1 MQPKQQDD
9 TANLTQNC
17 TAVCSHIIP
26 FVVLPNRTTYNVSDA
41 RADAGIS
48 CTCRFAASRTCVD
61 MPGDMSRHKIHAQC
75 AKHAFRGG
83 DAYRIEKHPRMPSYG
98 LSRTRRD
105 NTPRHISESPQKA
118 TCGRRMRLLNP
129 QSTLRHDEPC
139 RSSCCCDSATSF
151 GHASGLH
158 PDAPCRGCSHASR
171 VSYRS
176 YRECSNR
183 RSDRPS
189 FGSFIRGNGRCATSS
204 LRSDILRRLPYCFPS

>member
-1 MQPKQQDD
+1 MPPKSDCLLIVRPVNNRTKNGRPTD
-9 TANLTQNC
+9 EPFGTALNQTSRRLLRHRHATQAAGRYSNPTQNC
-17 TAVCSHIIP
+17 AAVCSHIIP

-105 NTPRHISESPQKA
+105 NTPRHASESPQKA
-118 TCGRRMRLLNP
+118 TCGRKMRLP
-129 QSTLRHDEPC
+129 IAR
-139 RSSCCCDSATSF
+139 
-151 GHASGLH
+151 
-158 PDAPCRGCSHASR
+158 
-171 VSYRS
+171 
-176 YRECSNR
+176 
-183 RSDRPS
+183 
-189 FGSFIRGNGRCATSS
+189 
-204 LRSDILRRLPYCFPS
+204 